1 MVNVFQMCAITVIS
15 KQIYNTCVRI
25 HKFDEIVGHM
35 NWMDESQGHDILFRK
50 LSAGFIRSDQPEH
63 HRNQRDPSSCF
74 VYIQIFCVFIFFLF
88 SCSSQAIKTMRMHVQ
103 PCWRFMFD
111 FSVIYMHQDHYSVVC
126 AFCSL
131 FFMSTSFFL
140 LVAESNVLHK
150 PYRITRY

>member
-1 MVNVFQMCAITVIS
+1 MNFTIWLSKEKEVSQNMVDVFQMCAITVIS

-74 VYIQIFCVFIFFLF
+74 VYIQNFCVFIFFLF
-88 SCSSQAIKTMRMHVQ
+88 SCSSQAIKTMRMHV
-103 PCWRFMFD
+103 
-111 FSVIYMHQDHYSVVC
+111 
-126 AFCSL
+126 
-131 FFMSTSFFL
+131 
-140 LVAESNVLHK
+140 
-150 PYRITRY
+150 